1 MLLAYKD
8 EIVVGCAGVRE
19 QYQDIAELK
28 RLYVRQE
35 YRSYKIGRKLLEL
48 ALEIAKE
55 LHYNQIRLDTIPS
68 QTQAQN
74 LYHSSGFYEI
84 SHYRFNPVEGAVYM
98 EKKLA

>member
-8 EIVVGCAGVRE
+8 EIVVSCAGVRE
-19 QYQDIAELK
+19 QYHDIAELK
-28 RLYVRQE
+28 RLYVRPE

-55 LHYNQIRLDTIPS
+55 LHYKQIRLDTIPS

-74 LYHSSGFYEI
+74 LYHSFGFYEI
-84 SHYRFNPVEGAVYM
+84 PPYRFNPVEGAVYM